1 LQTINPVGFYFK
13 IIIVYLDALVS
24 DKSNSTNIIESLES
38 LQRSYSN
45 IKIYTAV
52 PMGVLMILY
61 FFSFAML
68 IDKGMNSALM
78 FEIVTSILF
87 VLYFVYINRA
97 AFAMLKFLNRNKSV
111 RSNLL
116 SLMDGNELA
125 MKSDA
130 LAGLIESRR

>member
-1 LQTINPVGFYFK
+1 
-13 IIIVYLDALVS
+13 VS
-24 DKSNSTNIIESLES
+24 EKNISFNVIESLES
-38 LQRSYSN
+38 LQHSYSN
-45 IKIYTAV
+45 IKIFTAV

-68 IDKGMNSALM
+68 IDKGMKGALM

-97 AFAMLKFLNRNKSV
+97 AFIILKFLNRKKTVYSD
-111 RSNLL
+111 LL
-116 SLMDGNELA
+116 SLMTVSELA
-125 MKSDA
+125 MKPDA

>member
-1 LQTINPVGFYFK
+1 
-13 IIIVYLDALVS
+13 VS

-97 AFAMLKFLNRNKSV
+97 AFAILKFLNRNKSV